1 MQEINNIPRFG
12 KLSALNAFDHE
23 MITRVMSMTRRCS
36 VDGLNCVD
44 HQPTHNT
51 FSELFTIS
59 SKPVRHHSI
68 IATSHF
74 QSYLQVTMAPKR
86 PISTPSV
93 AQRNQQA
100 TITFGKQG
108 LNRVTKTTLAQRDIK
123 ATKKDSALLDAVS
136 SHDIDQPTTADAA
149 IEEQA
154 EAELV
159 DIKPRSSD
167 NSDDY
172 EKRAIKVSNAQI
184 KKYWQAKESERKCP
198 RVHQQ
203 GLDVSEKI
211 LREFDMSGQYG
222 VSDRYL
228 FLPC

>member
-1 MQEINNIPRFG
+1 
-12 KLSALNAFDHE
+12 
-23 MITRVMSMTRRCS
+23 MSPTRRCS

-44 HQPTHNT
+44 RQPTQHLD
-51 FSELFTIS
+51 FELFTIS
-59 SKPVRHHSI
+59 SKPVGHYSI

-74 QSYLQVTMAPKR
+74 QSYLQVTIMAPKR
-86 PISTPSV
+86 RISAPSV

-136 SHDIDQPTTADAA
+136 SHDIDQSTTADEA

-154 EAELV
+154 EAELD
-159 DIKPRSSD
+159 DIKPRST
-167 NSDDY
+167 NPSDDY

-222 VSDRYL
+222 VSNECP
-228 FLPC
+228 FLSRQDC

>member
-1 MQEINNIPRFG
+1 
-12 KLSALNAFDHE
+12 
-23 MITRVMSMTRRCS
+23 
-36 VDGLNCVD
+36 
-44 HQPTHNT
+44 
-51 FSELFTIS
+51 
-59 SKPVRHHSI
+59 
-68 IATSHF
+68 
-74 QSYLQVTMAPKR
+74 MAPKR
-86 PISTPSV
+86 RISAPSV

-136 SHDIDQPTTADAA
+136 SHVIDQSTTADEA
-149 IEEQA
+149 IEEQT

-159 DIKPRSSD
+159 DIKPRSTD
-167 NSDDY
+167 PSDDY

-184 KKYWQAKESERKCP
+184 KKYWQAKENERKCP

-222 VSDRYL
+222 VSQECL
-228 FLPC
+228 FLH